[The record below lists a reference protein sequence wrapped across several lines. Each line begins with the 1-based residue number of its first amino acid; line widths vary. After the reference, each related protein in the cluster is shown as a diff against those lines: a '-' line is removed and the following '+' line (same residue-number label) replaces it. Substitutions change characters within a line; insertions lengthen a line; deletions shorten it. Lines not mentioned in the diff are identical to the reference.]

1 MAPVPSQFGQLYRS
15 YSHMKICS
23 IFSSLL
29 FRITGIGKANL
40 LLIIFKN
47 DIMGN
52 TTGITT
58 ETE

>member
-1 MAPVPSQFGQLYRS
+1 MVPFPSQFGQLYRS
-15 YSHMKICS
+15 YSHLKTS
-23 IFSSLL
+23 KIFSSLL
-29 FRITGIGKANL
+29 FHIGKHEVNL
-40 LLIIFKN
+40 LLIIFRK